1 VANQI
6 KLNVSIL
13 VPNEYFK
20 MSNNRSIENQ
30 NYLRFILYTT
40 ERVPIFVF
48 TRIVFIENIKVCSV
62 LKKHIEQLK
71 R

>member
-1 VANQI
+1 
-6 KLNVSIL
+6 
-13 VPNEYFK
+13 